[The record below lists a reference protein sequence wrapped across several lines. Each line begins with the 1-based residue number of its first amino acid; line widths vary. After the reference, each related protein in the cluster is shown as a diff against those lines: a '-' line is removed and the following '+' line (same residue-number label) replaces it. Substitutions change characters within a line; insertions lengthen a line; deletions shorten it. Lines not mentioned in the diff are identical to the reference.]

1 MGRDTVKLRD
11 IAAATGFSTNTV
23 SLALRESPRIPEAT
37 RLIIKKAAD
46 ELNYTPNQ
54 IAKSLVSRK
63 SMTIGLVVTDILN
76 PTLTRVAQRITDAL
90 SEIGYSTLF
99 ATSNNTLTKETE
111 VISMFR
117 GRQVDGIL
125 IYPAEHTNTAHV
137 AALRKAGFPVVSLVA
152 DPKHTIDT
160 VSINE
165 PIGAQKATE
174 HLIEMGHTEIGF
186 LDAASFMGNT
196 EKYEGHLSALKA
208 VGLKTKPELRVD
220 VTGHGI
226 EAGHDAMKKLW
237 DDGARP
243 TAVLA
248 TNDSLALGIQRWCD
262 VNGKSVPND
271 IAIVGFDN
279 IEFARLANV
288 PITTIAYP
296 VERVATAAVKHL
308 TSLIDTKG
316 PLPEP
321 TETLFEPDLLVRAS
335 SSN

>member
-11 IAAATGFSTNTV
+11 IAVATGFSTNTV
-23 SLALRESPRIPEAT
+23 SLALRESPRIPETT

-125 IYPAEHTNTAHV
+125 IYPSEHTNTAHV

-152 DPKHTIDT
+152 DPEQAIDT

-165 PIGAQKATE
+165 PDGALKATT
-174 HLIEMGHTEIGF
+174 HLIEMGHKDIGI

-196 EKYEGHLSALKA
+196 EKYEGYLQALKNA
-208 VGLKTKPELRVD
+208 GLKSKPELRID

-226 EAGHDAMKKLW
+226 EAGREAMAKMW
-237 DDGARP
+237 DSGVRP
-243 TAVLA
+243 TAILA
-248 TNDSLALGIQRWCD
+248 TNDSLALGVQRWCD
-262 VNGKSVPND
+262 MSDKTVPDD

-279 IEFARLANV
+279 IEFARFAAV
-288 PITTIAYP
+288 PLTTVAYP

-308 TSLIDTKG
+308 TSLIDVEG
-316 PLPEP
+316 PLPAP
-321 TETLFEPDLLVRAS
+321 TETLFEPDLLIRAS